1 MGTDFASTAAGTLPR
16 TEAVIAPTIGVE
28 VGDVGR
34 RDHVRWGPVV
44 AGIVTAFAILLF
56 LTVVGV
62 ALGLSAL
69 GSGDDPRSWGTAAG
83 IWGGLTLLVA
93 FFLGGWMAARTA
105 APAFDPDGMINGFVT
120 GAATLLLL
128 LWLATTAVT
137 GALGFFVGTIGDIAG
152 VAAPVAADVA
162 QTTSPPAAQQAEN
175 AVNQASEEIQQ
186 AAPDNPQQAAAA
198 ATEVARERVGPGA
211 WGTAIAMILA
221 VGVATL
227 GGKVGQ
233 DQRRALVS
241 RAVVTTR

>member
-1 MGTDFASTAAGTLPR
+1 MSTDYASTVPGALPR
-16 TEAVIAPTIGVE
+16 TETVVGPAVEVE

-44 AGIVTAFAILLF
+44 AGIVTAFATLLL

-69 GSGDDPRSWGTAAG
+69 GNGDDPRSWGTAAG

-105 APAFDPDGMINGFVT
+105 APAVDADGIINGFVT

-152 VAAPVAADVA
+152 AAAPVAADVA
-162 QTTSPPAAQQAEN
+162 QTAPPQAAQQAEN
-175 AVNQASEEIQQ
+175 AATQASQEIQE
-186 AAPDNPQQAAAA
+186 AVPADPQQAAAA

-221 VGVATL
+221 VGAATL
-227 GGKVGQ
+227 GGKIGQ
-233 DQRRALVS
+233 DQRRTIAS
-241 RAVVTTR
+241 RTVVATR